1 MRSMHNMMVCAGSEA
16 FRCLARDEKHAI
28 QPLLDRGYKGEF
40 LVSVWEG
47 PYSRWRAND
56 DGSLDEIPS
65 EKMLEDYL
73 AAHPEALR
81 AISVSA
87 LEGVPLTDDA
97 RRLAEIATGIPP
109 RR

>member
-1 MRSMHNMMVCAGSEA
+1 MHNMMVFVGPHA
-16 FRCLARDEKHAI
+16 FRCQAPDERHAI

-56 DGSLDEIPS
+56 DGSLDELPS

-73 AAHPEALR
+73 ATHPEALR
-81 AISVSA
+81 ALSVSA
-87 LEGVPLTDDA
+87 LEGSPLTDDA
-97 RRLAEIATGIPP
+97 RRLAEIATSIPP